1 MEEIKEQSHKQM
13 FINNKENDEIEI
25 DLKEIFYFLLAKW
38 KIIVVFV
45 ILGTLIFAGYHKFLL
60 QPTYKADA
68 SIYITNTD
76 SLLTFSDLQLSSALT
91 EDYAQIIKSRT
102 VLKEVISDLNLDID
116 YKQLNQLITVEIPS
130 SSHIVH
136 IYVSCDDP
144 TICRD
149 IANSLMT
156 ISVKQI
162 YKIIGSGEP
171 TIIDRAELDA
181 VQNVTPSLVKYL
193 CIGAGMGF
201 ILIMVILVVQIII
214 DGSIKNEKDIEQY
227 LDIPVLTVVPYY
239 ETSKNK

>member
-1 MEEIKEQSHKQM
+1 MKEIKEKESSYKL
-13 FINNKENDEIEI
+13 INNNNDEIEI
-25 DLKEIFYFLLAKW
+25 DLKEIFFFLLSKW
-38 KIIVVFV
+38 KIIVLFV
-45 ILGTLIFAGYHKFLL
+45 VLGTLIFAGYHKFLL

-91 EDYAQIIKSRT
+91 EDYAQIITSRT

-116 YKQLNQLITVEIPS
+116 YKQLRQLITVEIPA

-136 IYVSCDDP
+136 IYVSCDDA

-162 YKIIGSGEP
+162 YKIIGSSEP
-171 TIIDRAELDA
+171 TIIDRSELDA
-181 VQNVTPSLVKYL
+181 VQDITPSLIKYL

-201 ILIMVILVVQIII
+201 VFIMVILVVQILI
-214 DGSIKNEKDIEQY
+214 DGSIKNEQDIEDY
-227 LDIPVLTVVPYY
+227 LNIPVLTVVPYY
-239 ETSKNK
+239 ESNKNK